1 MLKNYIKTMQNDL
14 LEGSALMNIITQ
26 DFLQITKILDIH
38 QEVKGVEEVMEFL
51 TSPDVVNRML
61 VASDMGLPALTPIV
75 QELENR
81 FDDTSN
87 FPVCVMGSNKNA
99 VARQNIGRMI
109 KHIMKYFGYLPVDGG
124 LSERARIPVSAG
136 SKYFST
142 CAVYESCCKAKFKM
156 KIDVVPV

>member
-26 DFLQITKILDIH
+26 DFLQSTKILDIH

-109 KHIMKYFGYLPVDGG
+109 KQIMK
-124 LSERARIPVSAG
+124 
-136 SKYFST
+136 
-142 CAVYESCCKAKFKM
+142 
-156 KIDVVPV
+156 

>member
-1 MLKNYIKTMQNDL
+1 
-14 LEGSALMNIITQ
+14 MNIITQ
-26 DFLQITKILDIH
+26 DFLQSTKILDIH

-99 VARQNIGRMI
+99 VARQNISASGWRTVGTGQDSGQRWVQVLF
-109 KHIMKYFGYLPVDGG
+109 HLCG
-124 LSERARIPVSAG
+124 L
-136 SKYFST
+136 
-142 CAVYESCCKAKFKM
+142 
-156 KIDVVPV
+156 